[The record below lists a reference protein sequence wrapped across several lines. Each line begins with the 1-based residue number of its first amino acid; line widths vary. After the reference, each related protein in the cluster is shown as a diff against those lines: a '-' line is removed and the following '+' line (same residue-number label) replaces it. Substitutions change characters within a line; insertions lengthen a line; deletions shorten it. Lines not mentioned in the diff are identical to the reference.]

1 MFPPRRKCRKL
12 LVWVALAVVAQ
23 VMLAFFLHGEFNFAP
38 IEQTRTR
45 KRNTKIRSRLRLQ
58 SQGGHQLE
66 EINMFIARSKL
77 EHAHGKDEGTD
88 YAETLLIKEIKSTD
102 FPRMSGRNLYNPLRV
117 NKRNQSINLSTTI
130 SGRQVVKGKEIFV
143 DQSVRK
149 KTTFDHELRAEDL
162 RQSRNLTEL
171 DDVFIS
177 IKTTSDYHEA
187 RVTLLVDTWFQ
198 NAKKQVH
205 FFTDREDSKLNESLG
220 GHLIKTACETGHQR
234 AKLCCKMQ
242 AELDFFVKNFNT
254 KWFCHFDDDN
264 YVNVHTLV
272 KTLKNFNPLED
283 VYLGR
288 PSLTKAM
295 EAWDRLDGYNR
306 KKFWFATGGAGF
318 CLSHALVARMS
329 PHISDGKFAES
340 CERIKVP
347 DDCTI
352 GFISESLLNVSLTRL
367 DLFHSHLENLP
378 SIQQSEI
385 KEQISFSHGYI
396 GGRYNRV
403 NIAGPFDQE
412 QDPTRF
418 KSIHC
423 LLYPETGWC
432 PKSGDV
438 NDKNNHSLQSKR

>member
-1 MFPPRRKCRKL
+1 M
-12 LVWVALAVVAQ
+12 
-23 VMLAFFLHGEFNFAP
+23 
-38 IEQTRTR
+38 
-45 KRNTKIRSRLRLQ
+45 
-58 SQGGHQLE
+58 E
-66 EINMFIARSKL
+66 EDHKFIARSKL
-77 EHAHGKDEGTD
+77 EHARGKDEGTE
-88 YAETLLIKEIKSTD
+88 YVESLVVNEIKSTD
-102 FPRMSGRNLYNPLRV
+102 FPRMSGRNLKNPLRV
-117 NKRNQSINLSTTI
+117 NRRNQSINLSTAI
-130 SGRQVVKGKEIFV
+130 SGLQVVKEREIFV
-143 DQSVRK
+143 DQSARK
-149 KTTFDHELRAEDL
+149 KPYFDHDLRAEDP
-162 RQSRNLTEL
+162 RQLHNLTVLE
-171 DDVFIS
+171 DVFIS
-177 IKTTSDYHEA
+177 VKTTGDYHEA
-187 RVTLLVDTWFQ
+187 RVTLLIDTWFQ

-205 FFTDREDSKLNESLG
+205 FFTDREDNELNERLG

-234 AKLCCKMQ
+234 TKLCCKMQ

-272 KTLKNFNPLED
+272 KTLKKFNPLEN

-329 PHISDGKFAES
+329 PHISDGKFADS
-340 CERIKVP
+340 CERVKVP

-367 DLFHSHLENLP
+367 NLFHSHLESLP
-378 SIQQSEI
+378 SIQQNEI

-403 NIAGPFDQE
+403 NIAGPFDTE

-432 PKSGDV
+432 PKSEDV
-438 NDKNNHSLQSKR
+438 NDQKNRSLQSKR